1 MIVSSRFWNSSI
13 VQHLRMICP
22 KDVRF
27 RESDSVPCDLL
38 FPFCGSA
45 AFSIL
50 YPDHLNQKGADQME
64 TMVKTYRNSTIVVC
78 LTADDSDQ
86 YSDFLTMIPTSISAA
101 VCFAPDQF
109 AKTTAAFIWQSASKS
124 KTVCRKIDGLVEE
137 RRRACMDPDI
147 QGARVFRELIEDDQ
161 QRREI
166 IAKLNTETGT
176 IRKTLTEGLPEI
188 FKRDFYIESTS

>member
-1 MIVSSRFWNSSI
+1 MIASSRFWNSSI

-27 RESDSVPCDLL
+27 RESECVPCDIL

-50 YPDHLNQKGADQME
+50 YPDHLNEKGAAQML

-78 LTADDSDQ
+78 LTSEDSDQ
-86 YSDFLTMIPTSISAA
+86 YADFLTRIPTSISA
-101 VCFAPDQF
+101 VICFAPDQF
-109 AKTTAAFIWQSASKS
+109 AKTAAGFIWEAASKS

-137 RRRACMDPDI
+137 RRRACMDPDV
-147 QGARVFRELIEDDQ
+147 QSARLFRELIEDDQ
-161 QRREI
+161 QRKEI
-166 IAKLNTETGT
+166 MTRLNTETGT
-176 IRKTLTEGLPEI
+176 IRKTLTAGIPEM
-188 FKRDFYIESTS
+188 FTRDFYLGSPD